1 MATTDFFFDIGSP
14 YTYLA
19 FQRLPSLAAGAAV
32 LAALLR
38 LGAYPQIQPG
48 AERSR
53 TPERARQ
60 TRAGP

>member
-1 MATTDFFFDIGSP
+1 MDMATTDFFFDIGSP

-19 FQRLPSLAAGAAV
+19 FQRLPPLAAV
-32 LAALLR
+32 VAALLR
-38 LGAYPQIQPG
+38 LGACPQIHPG